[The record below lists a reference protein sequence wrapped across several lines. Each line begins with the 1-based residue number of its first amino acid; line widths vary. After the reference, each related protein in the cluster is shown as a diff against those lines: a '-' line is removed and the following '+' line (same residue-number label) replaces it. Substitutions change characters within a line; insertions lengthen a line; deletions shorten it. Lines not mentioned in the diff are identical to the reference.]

1 MRDISCPFCSA
12 SRIRMFFSEM
22 ELAMSGYR
30 CLNCGC
36 KFMILKKG
44 VIPEPEPA
52 YYDDDD
58 DRDDHA
64 SNCWPNNS
72 RR

>member
-1 MRDISCPFCSA
+1 MRDISCPFCSTE
-12 SRIRMFFSEM
+12 RTRLLFSEM

-44 VIPEPEPA
+44 VIPEPE
-52 YYDDDD
+52 YDDDEEHTK
-58 DRDDHA
+58 DR
-64 SNCWPNNS
+64 WPY
-72 RR
+72 

>member
-12 SRIRMFFSEM
+12 ERTRLLFSEM

-44 VIPEPEPA
+44 VIPEPVYDE
-52 YYDDDD
+52 DDDD
-58 DRDDHA
+58 WGDRA
-64 SNCWPNNS
+64 SDCWPNN
-72 RR
+72 RD